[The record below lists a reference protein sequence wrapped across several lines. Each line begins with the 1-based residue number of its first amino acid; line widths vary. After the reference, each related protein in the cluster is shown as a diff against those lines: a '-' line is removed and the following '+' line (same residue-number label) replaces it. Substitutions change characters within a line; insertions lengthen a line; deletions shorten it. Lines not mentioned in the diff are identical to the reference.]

1 MKFVSKTDIGLV
13 RTENQ
18 DRVWVGYIKDDVIMA
33 IVCDGMGGE
42 NAGGV
47 ASEMAMDIFSDRM
60 HKGLRN
66 DIDGNSLRNL
76 MITSIDAANT
86 LVYEKASDPEMQGMG
101 TTCVAVVIQGQRA
114 YIINVGDSRAY
125 CITKDGRINQI
136 TKDHTMVRML
146 VEQGKISE
154 DEVQEHPHRNYI
166 TRAVGAREDISV
178 DYFEIDISSI
188 DKILLCSDG
197 LSGYLDE
204 GKILDIIKR
213 HDIDAASDALID
225 KANEC
230 GGYDNITVVLISN
243 EKNGSDLN
251 G

>member
-1 MKFVSKTDIGLV
+1 MKFVSKTDIGRV

-18 DRVWVGYIKDDVIMA
+18 DRVWVGYLKDDVIMA
-33 IVCDGMGGE
+33 VVCDGMGGE
-42 NAGGV
+42 KAGGV
-47 ASEMAMDIFSDRM
+47 ASGMTMEIFSERM
-60 HKGLRN
+60 QKGFRN

-76 MITSIDAANT
+76 MITSIEAANT
-86 LVYEKASDPEMQGMG
+86 LVYEKASNPEMQGMG
-101 TTCVAVVIQGQRA
+101 TTCVAVVIRGHRA

-125 CITKDGRINQI
+125 CISKDGSISQI

-146 VEQGKISE
+146 VDQGEISE
-154 DEVQEHPHRNYI
+154 DEVQEHPQRNYI

-178 DYFEIDISSI
+178 DYFEIDISNS

-204 GKILDIIKR
+204 EKILRIISA
-213 HDIDAASDALID
+213 HDINAASDALIN
-225 KANEC
+225 KANER

>member
-1 MKFVSKTDIGLV
+1 MKFVSKTDIGRV

-18 DRVWVGYIKDDVIMA
+18 DRVWVGYLKDDVIMA
-33 IVCDGMGGE
+33 VVCDGMGGE
-42 NAGGV
+42 KAGGV
-47 ASEMAMDIFSDRM
+47 ASGMTMEIFSERM
-60 HKGLRN
+60 QKGFRN

-76 MITSIDAANT
+76 MITSIEAANT
-86 LVYEKASDPEMQGMG
+86 LVYEKASNPEMQGMG
-101 TTCVAVVIQGQRA
+101 TTCVAVVIRGHRA

-125 CITKDGRINQI
+125 CISKDGGISQI

-146 VEQGKISE
+146 VDQGEISE
-154 DEVQEHPHRNYI
+154 DEVQEHPQRNYI

-178 DYFEIDISSI
+178 DYFEIDISNS

-204 GKILDIIKR
+204 EKILRIISA
-213 HDIDAASDALID
+213 HDINAASDALIN
-225 KANEC
+225 KANER

>member
-1 MKFVSKTDIGLV
+1 MKFVSKTDIGRV

-18 DRVWVGYIKDDVIMA
+18 DRVWVGYLKDDVIMA
-33 IVCDGMGGE
+33 VVCDGMGGE
-42 NAGGV
+42 KAGGV
-47 ASEMAMDIFSDRM
+47 ASGMTMEIFSERM
-60 HKGLRN
+60 QKGFRN

-76 MITSIDAANT
+76 MITSIEAANT
-86 LVYEKASDPEMQGMG
+86 LVYEKANNPEMQGMG
-101 TTCVAVVIQGQRA
+101 TTCVAVVIRGHRA

-125 CITKDGRINQI
+125 CISKDGSISQI

-146 VEQGKISE
+146 VDQGEISE
-154 DEVQEHPHRNYI
+154 DEVQEHPQRNYI

-178 DYFEIDISSI
+178 DYFEIDISNS

-204 GKILDIIKR
+204 EKILRIIST
-213 HDIDAASDALID
+213 HDINAASDALIN
-225 KANEC
+225 KANER

>member
-1 MKFVSKTDIGLV
+1 MKFVSRTDIGLV

-33 IVCDGMGGE
+33 VVCDGMGGE

-60 HKGLRN
+60 KNGFRE

-76 MITSIDAANT
+76 MISSIEAANA
-86 LVYEKASDPEMQGMG
+86 LIYDKSGEPDMKGMG
-101 TTCVAVVIQGQRA
+101 TTCVAVVIYEQRA

-125 CITKDGRINQI
+125 CICKDGSINQI

-154 DEVQEHPHRNYI
+154 DEVEEHPQRNYI

-178 DYFEIDISSI
+178 DYFEIDISLG

-204 GKILDIIKR
+204 KNILDIVGQSNIFT
-213 HDIDAASDALID
+213 ASEDLIN
-225 KANEC
+225 KANDR

>member
-1 MKFVSKTDIGLV
+1 MKFVSKTDIGRV

-18 DRVWVGYIKDDVIMA
+18 DRVWVGYLKDDVIMA
-33 IVCDGMGGE
+33 VVCDGMGGE
-42 NAGGV
+42 KAGGV
-47 ASEMAMDIFSDRM
+47 ASGMTMEIFSERM
-60 HKGLRN
+60 QKGFRN

-76 MITSIDAANT
+76 MITSIEAANT
-86 LVYEKASDPEMQGMG
+86 LVYEKANNPEMQGMG
-101 TTCVAVVIQGQRA
+101 TTCVAVVIRGHRA

-125 CITKDGRINQI
+125 CISKDGGISQI

-146 VEQGKISE
+146 VDQGEISE
-154 DEVQEHPHRNYI
+154 DEVQEHPQRNYI

-178 DYFEIDISSI
+178 DYFEIDISNS

-204 GKILDIIKR
+204 EKILRIIST
-213 HDIDAASDALID
+213 HDINAASDALIN
-225 KANEC
+225 KANER

>member
-18 DRVWVGYIKDDVIMA
+18 DRVWAGYIKNDIIMA

-47 ASEMAMDIFSDRM
+47 ASEMTMDIFSDRM
-60 HKGLRN
+60 QKGFRN
-66 DIDGNSLRNL
+66 DIDANSIRNL
-76 MITSIDAANT
+76 MITSIEAANT
-86 LVYEKASDPEMQGMG
+86 LVYEKADNPDMQGMG
-101 TTCVAVVIQGQRA
+101 TTCVAVVIKGHRA

-125 CITKDGRINQI
+125 CISKDGGINQI

-154 DEVQEHPHRNYI
+154 DEVQEHPQRNYI
-166 TRAVGAREDISV
+166 TRAVGAKKNISV
-178 DYFEIDISSI
+178 DYFEIDITSI

-197 LSGYLDE
+197 LSGYLNE
-204 GKILDIIKR
+204 EQILEVISRYEINE
-213 HDIDAASDALID
+213 ASDELIN
-225 KANEC
+225 KANEH

-243 EKNGSDLN
+243 EENGSDLN

>member
-1 MKFVSKTDIGLV
+1 MKFVSKTDIGRV

-18 DRVWVGYIKDDVIMA
+18 DRVWVGYLKDDVIMA
-33 IVCDGMGGE
+33 VVCDGMGGE
-42 NAGGV
+42 KAGGV
-47 ASEMAMDIFSDRM
+47 ASGMTMEIFSERM
-60 HKGLRN
+60 QKGFRN

-76 MITSIDAANT
+76 MITSIEAANT
-86 LVYEKASDPEMQGMG
+86 LVYEKASNPEMQGMG
-101 TTCVAVVIQGQRA
+101 TTCVAVVIRGHRA

-125 CITKDGRINQI
+125 CISKDGGISQI

-146 VEQGKISE
+146 VDQGEISE
-154 DEVQEHPHRNYI
+154 DEVQEHPQRNYI

-178 DYFEIDISSI
+178 DYFEIDISNS

-204 GKILDIIKR
+204 EKILRIIST
-213 HDIDAASDALID
+213 HDINAASDALIN
-225 KANEC
+225 KANER

>member
-1 MKFVSKTDIGLV
+1 MKFVSKTDIGRV

-42 NAGGV
+42 KAGGV
-47 ASEMAMDIFSDRM
+47 ASEMTMDIFRDRM
-60 HKGLRN
+60 KNGFRD

-76 MITSIDAANT
+76 MITSIEAANT
-86 LVYEKASDPEMQGMG
+86 LVYEKADNPNMQGMG

-125 CITKDGRINQI
+125 CISRDGGINQI

-154 DEVQEHPHRNYI
+154 DEVQEHPQRNYI
-166 TRAVGAREDISV
+166 TRAVGAREDISA
-178 DYFEIDISSI
+178 DYFEIDISGS

-204 GKILDIIKR
+204 EKILEIVSRNDIN
-213 HDIDAASDALID
+213 AASDALVNE
-225 KANEC
+225 ANER